1 MATARDSGARGDKG
15 RRIGPELTTYRQKR
29 DPERTPEP
37 FGGRPPAG
45 GRLFVVQK
53 HAARRLH
60 YDLRLEMDGVLK
72 SWAVPKGP
80 SGHAEE
86 KRLAVHVE
94 DHPIEYGDFEG
105 VIPPGNYGAGSV
117 IVWDRGWYR
126 SAKPEDPLAQLA
138 RGKLEVEIFGHK
150 MRGRWTLARMSGKDK
165 EWLLLKKADGGA
177 VPADAAELTERYPQ
191 SVLSGLTVEEM
202 ANASGRL
209 AAIRARLD
217 ALGAPRGEVIAGR
230 QPFTLATLAERP
242 FSDPAW
248 LFEIKYDGVRVLASR
263 RGDRVELYGRSG
275 QDTTSR
281 YPEVARALR
290 ALPIDSFVIDGE
302 IVALD
307 DAGRPSFQRLQPRM
321 ALTDPREIE
330 RAGAQRPAIGV
341 FFDCL
346 MLDDRDLRKLP
357 LVDRKE
363 CLRLL
368 VPALGAVRY
377 GDHVAEAG
385 EAFFE
390 LASEQ
395 RLEGIV
401 AKRARSLYSGARTRD
416 WIKIKCQRRQEFV
429 IGGYTDP
436 QGSRGHF
443 GALHLGVYGG
453 PTEAPRLVY
462 VSKVGTGFDD
472 AGLKAILDKL
482 RPLARAT
489 PPFDA
494 GTPPTGR
501 GHHWVEP
508 RLVAEVRFTDWTD
521 DGGLRHPTFIGL
533 RDDKKPTECRREE
546 PEAMPEAELAG
557 DPERLSAP
565 EPLPADRAA
574 RPTRIGR
581 RNQAGVGELG
591 GGAASAPPQSEQAA
605 PVAPAPARLQPTNVK
620 KIFWPGETPLT
631 KGDLIAYYERV
642 APLMLPYLKD
652 RPLVLTRF
660 PDGINGKSFYQKD
673 APDFAPAWVRTE
685 RIYSRDTERDI
696 AYLVVDDVEMLRYVA
711 NSGAIPIH
719 LWGSRVLS
727 LERPD
732 WLVLDLD
739 PKGAPFTDVVRVA
752 LALRRILERLEL
764 PSYVKTSGATGLH
777 ILLPLGAHYTYEQCR
792 TFARLLAVMGV
803 EAEPDI
809 STVARPLRARG
820 GKVYIDFGQNGH
832 GQTIVAPYSL
842 RPLPGAP
849 ASCPLA
855 WREVT
860 PRLDPARFTL
870 KTLPARFDKMADPLT
885 PVLGDGIDMPA
896 ALERIEALH
905 KKPSPLRG
913 EGRVRGAE
921 SRGGVSGP
929 AAPGAGGRTRGRSRP
944 PRA

>member
-1 MATARDSGARGDKG
+1 MGSGLDAY
-15 RRIGPELTTYRQKR
+15 RRKR
-29 DPERTPEP
+29 DPARTPEP
-37 FGGRPPAG
+37 FGGRLPTA

-80 SGHAEE
+80 SAHAEE

-94 DHPIEYGDFEG
+94 DHPVEYGDFEG
-105 VIPPGNYGAGSV
+105 VIPPGNYGAGAV

-126 SAKPEDPLAQLA
+126 SVKPEEPLAQLA

-165 EWLLLKKADGGA
+165 DWLLLKKADGAAASPG
-177 VPADAAELTERYPQ
+177 AAELTERYPE

-202 ANASGRL
+202 ADPSRRL
-209 AAIRARLD
+209 AAVRARLD
-217 ALGAPRGEVIAGR
+217 ALGAPRGEVSARR
-230 QPFTLATLAERP
+230 QPFTLATLVERP

-248 LFEIKYDGVRVLASR
+248 LYEIKYDGVRVLASR
-263 RGDRVELYGRSG
+263 RGERIELYGRSG
-275 QDTTSR
+275 QETTSR
-281 YPEVARALR
+281 YPEVVRALR
-290 ALPIDSFVIDGE
+290 ALPIDAFVIDGE

-307 DAGRPSFQRLQPRM
+307 EAGRSSFQRLQPRM

-330 RAGAQRPAIGV
+330 RVAARLPVVGV

-346 MLDDRDLRKLP
+346 MLDGRDLRRLP
-357 LVDRKE
+357 LVERKE

-368 VPALGAVRY
+368 VPPLGVVRY
-377 GDHVAEAG
+377 GDHVVEAG

-390 LASEQ
+390 LASAQ

-401 AKRARSLYSGARTRD
+401 AKRARSPYSGRRTRD
-416 WIKIKCQRRQEFV
+416 WTKIKCQRRQEFV

-436 QGSRGHF
+436 QGARGHL
-443 GALHLGVYGG
+443 GALHLGLYEG
-453 PTEAPRLVY
+453 PASPRLVY
-462 VSKVGTGFDD
+462 VSKVGSGFDQ
-472 AGLKAILDKL
+472 AGLKAIRDKL
-482 RPLARAT
+482 EPFTRAT
-489 PPFDA
+489 PPFDRGA
-494 GTPPTGR
+494 VPSGR

-508 RLVAEVRFTDWTD
+508 RLVCEVRFTEWTD
-521 DGGLRHPTFIGL
+521 DGGLRHPTFMGL
-533 RDDKKPTECRREE
+533 RDDKKPLECRREE
-546 PEAMPEAELAG
+546 PAQPNVAPK
-557 DPERLSAP
+557 PERAP
-565 EPLPADRAA
+565 EPEPAPERPRAPAPVPAA
-574 RPTRIGR
+574 RATRSAPRGQR
-581 RNQAGVGELG
+581 SRAGVGGLG
-591 GGAASAPPQSEQAA
+591 GGAASAPPQSEQEA
-605 PVAPAPARLQPTNVK
+605 PVAPAPVRFQPTNVK
-620 KIFWPGETPLT
+620 KIFWPAEGLT

-660 PDGINGKSFYQKD
+660 PDGIAGKSFYQKD
-673 APDFAPAWVRTE
+673 APEFAPAWVRTE
-685 RIYSRDTERDI
+685 HIYSRDTGRDI
-696 AYLVVDDVEMLRYVA
+696 AYLVADDVEMLRYVA

-719 LWGSRVLS
+719 VWASRIHT

-739 PKGAPFTDVVRVA
+739 PKGAPFADVVRVA
-752 LALRRILERLEL
+752 LALRRILEGLEL
-764 PSYVKTSGATGLH
+764 TSYVKTSGATGLH
-777 ILLPLGAHYTYEQCR
+777 ILLPLGARYTYEQCR

-803 EAEPDI
+803 EAEPGI

-832 GQTIVAPYSL
+832 GQTIVAPFSL

-849 ASCPLA
+849 ASCPLQ

-870 KTLPARFDKMADPLT
+870 ETLPRRFDRMDDPLR
-885 PVLGDGIDMPA
+885 PVLGGGIDMAA
-896 ALERIEALH
+896 ALERVEVT
-905 KKPSPLRG
+905 
-913 EGRVRGAE
+913 VRGA
-921 SRGGVSGP
+921 P
-929 AAPGAGGRTRGRSRP
+929 AAGGRTPARSRP

>member
-1 MATARDSGARGDKG
+1 
-15 RRIGPELTTYRQKR
+15 
-29 DPERTPEP
+29 
-37 FGGRPPAG
+37 
-45 GRLFVVQK
+45 
-53 HAARRLH
+53 
-60 YDLRLEMDGVLK
+60 
-72 SWAVPKGP
+72 
-80 SGHAEE
+80 
-86 KRLAVHVE
+86 
-94 DHPIEYGDFEG
+94 
-105 VIPPGNYGAGSV
+105 
-117 IVWDRGWYR
+117 
-126 SAKPEDPLAQLA
+126 
-138 RGKLEVEIFGHK
+138 
-150 MRGRWTLARMSGKDK
+150 
-165 EWLLLKKADGGA
+165 
-177 VPADAAELTERYPQ
+177 
-191 SVLSGLTVEEM
+191 
-202 ANASGRL
+202 
-209 AAIRARLD
+209 
-217 ALGAPRGEVIAGR
+217 
-230 QPFTLATLAERP
+230 
-242 FSDPAW
+242 
-248 LFEIKYDGVRVLASR
+248 
-263 RGDRVELYGRSG
+263 
-275 QDTTSR
+275 
-281 YPEVARALR
+281 
-290 ALPIDSFVIDGE
+290 
-302 IVALD
+302 
-307 DAGRPSFQRLQPRM
+307 M
-321 ALTDPREIE
+321 ALTDPREID
-330 RAGAQRPAIGV
+330 RMAGQRPAIGV

-357 LVDRKE
+357 LVERKE

-368 VPALGAVRY
+368 VPSLGTVRY
-377 GDHVAEAG
+377 GDHVVEEG
-385 EAFFE
+385 KAFFE
-390 LASEQ
+390 AASAQ

-401 AKRARSLYSGARTRD
+401 AKRARSVYSGGRTRD

-443 GALHLGVYGG
+443 GALHLGVYDG
-453 PTEAPRLVY
+453 PASAPRLVY

-472 AGLKAILDKL
+472 ALLRTILDKL

-489 PPFDA
+489 PPFDT
-494 GTPPTGR
+494 GTLPTGR
-501 GHHWVEP
+501 DHHWVEP
-508 RLVAEVRFTDWTD
+508 RLVAEVRFTDWTE

-533 RDDKKPTECRREE
+533 RDDKKPLECRREE
-546 PEAMPEAELAG
+546 VLEEPPLTLPSPLWGEGGESEAPQGGEGEESG
-557 DPERLSAP
+557 SPSPPRGGEGRVRGRDEGEPRLK
-565 EPLPADRAA
+565 
-574 RPTRIGR
+574 
-581 RNQAGVGELG
+581 
-591 GGAASAPPQSEQAA
+591 
-605 PVAPAPARLQPTNVK
+605 PTNVK
-620 KIFWPGETPLT
+620 KIFWPAEGYT

-642 APLMLPYLKD
+642 APLMLPYLRD

-660 PDGINGKSFYQKD
+660 PDGITGKSFYQKD

-913 EGRVRGAE
+913 EGWVGGAE

>member
-1 MATARDSGARGDKG
+1 MATAPDGGARAVKG
-15 RRIGPELTTYRQKR
+15 RRIGPELTTYRRKR

-37 FGGRPPAG
+37 FGGRPPTG

-80 SGHAEE
+80 SAHAEE

-94 DHPIEYGDFEG
+94 DHPVEYGDFEG

-126 SAKPEDPLAQLA
+126 SAKPEDPLTQLA

-150 MRGRWTLARMSGKDK
+150 MRGRWTLARMSGKEKD
-165 EWLLLKKADGGA
+165 WLLLKKADGAALAPG
-177 VPADAAELTERYPQ
+177 AAELTERYPQ

-202 ANASGRL
+202 ADTSGRL
-209 AAIRARLD
+209 AAVRTRLD
-217 ALGAPRGEVIAGR
+217 ALRAPRGEVIARR

-248 LFEIKYDGVRVLASR
+248 LYEIKYDGVRVLAAR
-263 RGDRVELYGRSG
+263 HGDRVELYGRSG
-275 QDTTSR
+275 QNTTTR
-281 YPEVARALR
+281 YPEVVRALR
-290 ALPIDSFVIDGE
+290 TLPVDRFVIDGE

-307 DAGRPSFQRLQPRM
+307 EAGRPSFQRLQPRM
-321 ALTDPREIE
+321 ALTDPGESE
-330 RAGAQRPAIGV
+330 RLAARRPVIGV

-346 MLDDRDLRKLP
+346 MLDDRDLRGLP

-368 VPALGAVRY
+368 VPPLGAVRY
-377 GDHVAEAG
+377 GDHVVEHG
-385 EAFFE
+385 EAFFDA
-390 LASEQ
+390 ASEQ
-395 RLEGIV
+395 HLEGIV
-401 AKRARSLYSGARTRD
+401 AKKARSLYSGARTRD

-429 IGGYTDP
+429 IGGYTEP

-443 GALHLGVYGG
+443 GALHLGVYDG
-453 PTEAPRLVY
+453 PAASPRLVY
-462 VSKVGTGFDD
+462 VSKVGTGFDQ
-472 AGLKAILDKL
+472 AGLKAIREKL

-489 PPFDA
+489 PPFEA
-494 GTPPTGR
+494 GATPTGR
-501 GHHWVEP
+501 DHHWVEP

-521 DGGLRHPTFIGL
+521 EGGLRHPTFLGL
-533 RDDKKPTECRREE
+533 RDDKRPLECRREE
-546 PEAMPEAELAG
+546 PEVMPEGELVG
-557 DPERLSAP
+557 DPEQSSTPEPKAP
-565 EPLPADRAA
+565 EPLPPDRADRS
-574 RPTRIGR
+574 TRRGQR
-581 RNQAGVGELG
+581 KQAGVGGLG
-591 GGAASAPPQSEQAA
+591 GGAAS
-605 PVAPAPARLQPTNVK
+605 PVAPAPARFQPTNVK
-620 KIFWPGETPLT
+620 KIFWPAEGYT

-642 APLMLPYLKD
+642 APLMLPYLRD

-660 PDGINGKSFYQKD
+660 PDGITGKSFYQKD

-719 LWGSRVLS
+719 LWASRIPS

-752 LALRRILERLEL
+752 LALRRILDRLEL
-764 PSYVKTSGATGLH
+764 PSYAKTSGATGLH
-777 ILLPLGAHYTYEQCR
+777 ILLPLGARYTYEQCR

-803 EAEPDI
+803 EAEPGI

-849 ASCPLA
+849 ASCPLE

-860 PRLDPARFTL
+860 ARLDPARFTL
-870 KTLPARFDKMADPLT
+870 RSLPARFDKMDDPLR
-885 PVLGDGIDMPA
+885 PVLGDGIDMAA
-896 ALERIEALH
+896 ALARIEALQ
-905 KKPSPLRG
+905 KPSPLRT
-913 EGRVRGAE
+913 EGRVRG
-921 SRGGVSGP
+921 GVSPGASGAP
-929 AAPGAGGRTRGRSRP
+929 AAGARTRGRSRP

>member
-1 MATARDSGARGDKG
+1 MATARDGGARGAKG
-15 RRIGPELTTYRQKR
+15 RGIGPELGAYRGKR

-37 FGGRPPAG
+37 FGGKSSTG

-80 SGHAEE
+80 SARPEE

-94 DHPIEYGDFEG
+94 DHPVEYGDFEG
-105 VIPPGNYGAGSV
+105 VIPAGNYGAGAV

-126 SAKPEDPLAQLA
+126 SAKPEEPLAQLA

-165 EWLLLKKADGGA
+165 DWLLLKKADR
-177 VPADAAELTERYPQ
+177 DAGPRDEAELTERYPQ

-202 ANASGRL
+202 ADPSGRR
-209 AAIRARLD
+209 AAVRARLD
-217 ALGAPRGEVIAGR
+217 ALEAPRGDVVARR

-248 LFEIKYDGVRVLASR
+248 IYEIKYDGVRVLASR
-263 RGDRVELYGRSG
+263 RGERVELYGRSG
-275 QDTTSR
+275 TDTTAR
-281 YPEVARALR
+281 YPEVVRALR
-290 ALPIDSFVIDGE
+290 ALPVDSFVIDGE

-321 ALTDPREIE
+321 GQTDPREIE
-330 RAGAQRPAIGV
+330 RLAIERPAIGV

-346 MLDDRDLRKLP
+346 MLDGRDLRGLP

-368 VPALGAVRY
+368 VPPLGRVRY
-377 GDHVAEAG
+377 GDHVVG
-385 EAFFE
+385 EGQAFFD

-401 AKRARSLYSGARTRD
+401 AKRARSLYSGKRTRE

-436 QGSRGHF
+436 QGSRGHL
-443 GALHLGVYGG
+443 GALHLGLYDG
-453 PTEAPRLVY
+453 PVASPRLVY
-462 VSKVGTGFDD
+462 VSKVGTGFDQ
-472 AGLKAILDKL
+472 AGLRATWERL

-494 GTPPTGR
+494 GAVPTGR

-508 RLVAEVRFTDWTD
+508 RLVCEVRFTEWTD
-521 DGGLRHPTFIGL
+521 EGGLRHPTFMGL
-533 RDDKKPTECRREE
+533 RDDKKPHDCRREDPVE
-546 PEAMPEAELAG
+546 NPLTLPSPPPGGEG
-557 DPERLSAP
+557 DPRSSPSPRRGE
-565 EPLPADRAA
+565 
-574 RPTRIGR
+574 GR
-581 RNQAGVGELG
+581 VRGQE
-591 GGAASAPPQSEQAA
+591 EQAA
-605 PVAPAPARLQPTNVK
+605 KLKPTNVN
-620 KIFWPGETPLT
+620 KIFWPAEGYT
-631 KGDLIAYYERV
+631 KGDLIAYYEKI

-652 RPLVLTRF
+652 RPLVLTRY
-660 PDGINGKSFYQKD
+660 PDGITGKSFYQKD
-673 APDFAPAWVRTE
+673 APEFAPAWVRTE

-711 NSGAIPIH
+711 NSAALPIH
-719 LWGSRVLS
+719 VWASRIPS

-752 LALRRILERLEL
+752 LALRRILDRLEL

-777 ILLPLGAHYTYEQCR
+777 ILLPLGARYTYEQCR
-792 TFARLLAVMGV
+792 TFARLLALMGV
-803 EAEPDI
+803 EAEPAI
-809 STVARPLRARG
+809 STVARPLRSRG

-832 GQTIVAPYSL
+832 GQTIVAPFAL

-849 ASCPLA
+849 ASCPLE

-870 KTLPARFDKMADPLT
+870 ETLPKRFERMADPLR
-885 PVLGDGIDMPA
+885 PVLGEGIDMA
-896 ALERIEALH
+896 ATLERMPPLTSEPLTL
-905 KKPSPLRG
+905 PSPQRG
-913 EGRVRGAE
+913 EGK
-921 SRGGVSGP
+921 RGGEGKRKVSGRGGS
-929 AAPGAGGRTRGRSRP
+929 GAGGRTRGRSRP

>member
-1 MATARDSGARGDKG
+1 M
-15 RRIGPELTTYRQKR
+15 GPELTAYRGKR

-37 FGGRPPAG
+37 FGGRPTAG

-80 SGHAEE
+80 SAHPEE
-86 KRLAVHVE
+86 KRLAVQVE
-94 DHPIEYGDFEG
+94 DHPVEYGDFEG

-117 IVWDRGWYR
+117 IVWDHGWYR
-126 SAKPEDPLAQLA
+126 SAKPEEPLAQLA
-138 RGKLEVEIFGHK
+138 RGKLEVELFGHK
-150 MRGRWTLARMSGKDK
+150 MRGRWTLARMSGKTKD
-165 EWLLLKKADGGA
+165 WLLLKKADGAA
-177 VPADAAELTERYPQ
+177 VPPEAADLPERYPQ
-191 SVLSGLTVEEM
+191 SVISGLTVEEM
-202 ANASGRL
+202 ADRAGRRGAL
-209 AAIRARLD
+209 RARLD
-217 ALGAPRGEVIAGR
+217 ALGAPRGEVVARG

-242 FSDPAW
+242 FSDAAW
-248 LFEIKYDGVRVLASR
+248 IYEIKYDGVRVLAAR
-263 RGDRVELYGRSG
+263 RGERVELYGRSG
-275 QDTTSR
+275 QDATSR

-290 ALPIDSFVIDGE
+290 ALPADSFVIDGE

-307 DAGRPSFQRLQPRM
+307 DAGRSSFQRLQSLM
-321 ALTDPREIE
+321 GLTDPREIE
-330 RAGAQRPAIGV
+330 RMVARRPVIGV

-346 MLDDRDLRKLP
+346 MLEDRDLRKLP

-368 VPALGAVRY
+368 VPPLGTVRY

-385 EAFFE
+385 EAFFD

-401 AKRARSLYSGARTRD
+401 AKRARSLYTGTRTRD

-443 GALHLGVYGG
+443 GALHLGLYEG
-453 PTEAPRLVY
+453 PPAAPRLVY
-462 VSKVGTGFDD
+462 VSKVGTGFDQ
-472 AGLKAILDKL
+472 AGLKAIWEKL
-482 RPLARAT
+482 RPLARST
-489 PPFDA
+489 PPFDTGA
-494 GTPPTGR
+494 IPTGR

-508 RLVAEVRFTDWTD
+508 RLVCEVRFTEWTE

-533 RDDKKPTECRREE
+533 RDDKKPTDCRREKPESPPEGE
-546 PEAMPEAELAG
+546 PAG
-557 DPERLSAP
+557 GPERLSAP
-565 EPLPADRAA
+565 ERSRASEPLPADRA
-574 RPTRIGR
+574 TRSTQRGP
-581 RNQAGVGELG
+581 RNRAGVGGLG
-591 GGAASAPPQSEQAA
+591 GGAASAPPHSEQDA
-605 PVAPAPARLQPTNVK
+605 PVASAPARFQATNVQ
-620 KIFWPGETPLT
+620 KIFWPAEGLT

-642 APLMLPYLKD
+642 APLMLPYLRD

-660 PDGINGKSFYQKD
+660 PDGIGGKSFYQKD
-673 APDFAPAWVRTE
+673 APEFAPAWVRTE
-685 RIYSRDTERDI
+685 RVYSRDTERDI

-711 NSGAIPIH
+711 NSAAIPIH
-719 LWGSRVLS
+719 LWASRIPS

-752 LALRRILERLEL
+752 LSLRRILDRLDL

-777 ILLPLGAHYTYEQCR
+777 ILLPLGARYTYEQCR
-792 TFARLLAVMGV
+792 TFARLLAILGV

-820 GKVYIDFGQNGH
+820 GKVYIDFGQNGY

-849 ASCPLA
+849 ASCPLE

-860 PRLDPARFTL
+860 PRLDPTRFTL
-870 KTLPARFDKMADPLT
+870 ETLPARFDKRDDPLR
-885 PVLGDGIDMPA
+885 PVLGEGIDLAA

-905 KKPSPLRG
+905 GPSALG
-913 EGRVRGAE
+913 AEGRARG
-921 SRGGVSGP
+921 RGGRVSAAGAP
-929 AAPGAGGRTRGRSRP
+929 AAGGRRRGRSRP